1 MTIADLSES
10 SIGRRFAYVDPHSD
24 EPSPTGWVR
33 DYGSVLVDIVWH
45 DGMKAGRILPTFMVW
60 VDWME
65 DG

>member
-1 MTIADLSES
+1 MQIADLSES
-10 SIGRRFAYVDPHSD
+10 SIGRRFAYVDPRSH

-33 DYGSVLVDIVWH
+33 DYNRMFVRVVWH
-45 DGMKAGRILPTFMVW
+45 GSLEEVQICPTFMVW